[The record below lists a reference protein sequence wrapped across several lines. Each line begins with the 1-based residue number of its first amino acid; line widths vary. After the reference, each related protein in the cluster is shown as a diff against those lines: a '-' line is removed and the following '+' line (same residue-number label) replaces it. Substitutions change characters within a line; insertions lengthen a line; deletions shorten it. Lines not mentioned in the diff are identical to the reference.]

1 MDTLYIISMVIY
13 LLVLFINILFN
24 KYKTNLVTF
33 IIFFIYMISI
43 TCIYYYTTGRK
54 SCPGIKE
61 VEYAISHN

>member
-1 MDTLYIISMVIY
+1 MDAFYIISMVIY

-43 TCIYYYTTGRK
+43 TCIYYYNTGVFVCTT
-54 SCPGIKE
+54 I
-61 VEYAISHN
+61 